1 MQQRNW
7 NDYRL
12 ATHTDAPRIA
22 VDIVPSAKPPTGIG
36 ECAVP
41 AITPALANAMAVLT
55 GKRYRS
61 LPFSA

>member
-1 MQQRNW
+1 
-7 NDYRL
+7 
-12 ATHTDAPRIA
+12 
-22 VDIVPSAKPPTGIG
+22 VPPSQVVVRVVSSADPPTGIG

-41 AITPALANAMAVLT
+41 AIAPALANAMAVLT